1 MPIKRTL
8 IIEDKYNFLFK
19 NLNDQ
24 ELNSLEYQKAVI
36 IDKRTYIQYYLSLI
50 KKKHLIIFTF
60 YPTLDYNLMTIKICL
75 FLVSFSL
82 YMAINAFFFSDK
94 TMHNL
99 YYNNGAYDI
108 ISQLSKILLSS
119 LISVIVNMILKL
131 LCLTEGQFI
140 EYKQMKDINKEY
152 EKKMILILKIKY
164 FVFFILS
171 YILLFFFWYFISC
184 FCAVYI
190 NTQIIL
196 LKDTFISF
204 GLSMLYSF
212 GLNLIPGI
220 FRIPALR
227 ASKRDKQLIYKISI
241 LFSYI

>member
-1 MPIKRTL
+1 MPNKKAL
-8 IIEDKYNFLFK
+8 ITQNKYNFLFN
-19 NLNDQ
+19 NLNEQ
-24 ELNSLEYQKAVI
+24 ELNSLDYQKAVI

-60 YPTLDYNLMTIKICL
+60 YPTLDYNLRTIKICL

-82 YMAINAFFFSDK
+82 YIVINAFFFSDK

-99 YYNNGAYDI
+99 YYNNGGYDI
-108 ISQLSKILLSS
+108 ISQMTKILLSS
-119 LISVIVNMILKL
+119 LISIVINIILKM
-131 LCLTEGQFI
+131 LCLSEKQFI
-140 EYKQMKDINKEY
+140 EYKQMKDMNNNS
-152 EKKMILILKIKY
+152 EKKIIQNLKIKY
-164 FVFFILS
+164 FIFFIIS

-204 GLSMLYSF
+204 GLSMLYPF
-212 GLNLIPGI
+212 VINLIPGL

-227 ASKRDKQLIYKISI
+227 ASKRDKQLIYRIS
-241 LFSYI
+241 LYFSYI

>member
-1 MPIKRTL
+1 MPNKKAL
-8 IIEDKYNFLFK
+8 ITQNKYNFLFN
-19 NLNDQ
+19 NLNEQ
-24 ELNSLEYQKAVI
+24 ELNSLDYQKAVI

-82 YMAINAFFFSDK
+82 YIVINAFFFSDK

-131 LCLTEGQFI
+131 LCLTEVQFI

-204 GLSMLYSF
+204 GLSMLYPF
-212 GLNLIPGI
+212 VINLIPGL

-227 ASKRDKQLIYKISI
+227 ASKRDKQLIYRIS
-241 LFSYI
+241 LYFSYI